1 MLGQEES
8 DCEIG
13 THSSSLLDSSF
24 PTAITGMYLDILH
37 PATCNGRLSAL
48 SLCYP
53 ATLTQGDELRTRLQV
68 WRQSEQEQD
77 SLHLRMVRE
86 IELTVRVSSELFP
99 SFSLVCA
106 QHSLVSGHIDLIQGD
121 ILGVILPSQPDSEF
135 LPVVTN
141 STESRG
147 LFQVVRESRDAEMP
161 LTESDLVFVS
171 SLSLEVRMVYAG
183 VASLQPTPT
192 DVISHVLRNASN
204 VSNALGST
212 LRLALEPSP
221 SLPVHPIPSN
231 TQPSVAP
238 SNLPSV
244 HPSDILQEIRHTK
257 ILQSGMLKT
266 MLPTILPSPV
276 HEGILVG
283 TDFFTSSLPDPTT
296 TTQISKQEET
306 PLSISVFFN
315 SMISS
320 SSSNVLAGT
329 GKPAATSSSGGMDF
343 RVEPSELLRETSMF
357 GLTPTPVQNMPAFS
371 LPSEPATRYMTV
383 SADFLTANP
392 SPSPSTTP
400 LIYTEFGSGESEVLS
415 PSQTSGASSFVS
427 STFKSKYPPTLTAL
441 QPTLQPMQ
449 TISPDLASHPNSLSV
464 TITPSIFPASAPMDT
479 PLLTVTSRMPYSA
492 SHSPFPEPTDT
503 FYRSTAIRA
512 TRYTIMNLSTLLN
525 TATTDLIT
533 STGPAQTKSDELA
546 PTPSALCPQPCPS
559 SHTGTFTQTQASPL
573 PSSSSSQLVYTHTSQ
588 DSFPLPSSTP
598 TINQPDGKLLSLT
611 HSFIAVTVV
620 VCVLFCILSGCVML
634 TCTYLAHCRKAPK
647 VDQLASRRR
656 SVLEIGKSLF
666 EQHIYVELHEQHGP
680 EGATLTITPPPPPP
694 PPPQKCGLAKVG
706 MAVPIFLW
714 ALYARV

>member
-53 ATLTQGDELRTRLQV
+53 ATLTQGDELATMLQV

-86 IELTVRVSSELFP
+86 IELTVTVSSELVP

-106 QHSLVSGHIDLIQGD
+106 QHSLVSGHIDLMQGD

-141 STESRG
+141 STESGG
-147 LFQVVRESRDAEMP
+147 LFQVVRESTDAEMP
-161 LTESDLVFVS
+161 LSESDLVFVS

-183 VASLQPTPT
+183 VASSQPTPT
-192 DVISHVLRNASN
+192 DVISHIPSN
-204 VSNALGST
+204 VSNILGST
-212 LRLALEPSP
+212 FRLALEPLP
-221 SLPVHPIPSN
+221 SLPVHPTPSN

-238 SNLPSV
+238 SNRPSV
-244 HPSDILQEIRHTK
+244 HPSDILQENRHTT

-276 HEGILVG
+276 HDGILVG
-283 TDFFTSSLPDPTT
+283 TDLFTSSLPDHTT
-296 TTQISKQEET
+296 TTQISKREET
-306 PLSISVFFN
+306 PLSNSVFFN

-329 GKPAATSSSGGMDF
+329 EKPAATSSSGGMDF
-343 RVEPSELLRETSMF
+343 RETSMF
-357 GLTPTPVQNMPAFS
+357 GLTPTPVQNMPALS
-371 LPSEPATRYMTV
+371 LPPESATGYMTV

-392 SPSPSTTP
+392 SPPPSTTP

-427 STFKSKYPPTLTAL
+427 SFFKSKYPPTLTAL
-441 QPTLQPMQ
+441 QPTLHPMQ
-449 TISPDLASHPNSLSV
+449 TDLASHPNSLSV
-464 TITPSIFPASAPMDT
+464 TITPSIFPASAPMGT

-492 SHSPFPEPTDT
+492 SHSPLPEPTDT
-503 FYRSTAIRA
+503 FYHSTAIRA
-512 TRYTIMNLSTLLN
+512 TRYTNMDLSTLLN
-525 TATTDLIT
+525 TATDLIA

-559 SHTGTFTQTQASPL
+559 SQSQDTGTFTQTQASPL
-573 PSSSSSQLVYTHTSQ
+573 PSSSPSQPIYTHTSQ
-588 DSFPLPSSTP
+588 DSLPLPSSTP

-634 TCTYLAHCRKAPK
+634 TCTYVAHCRKAPK

-666 EQHIYVELHEQHGP
+666 EEH
-680 EGATLTITPPPPPP
+680 T
-694 PPPQKCGLAKVG
+694 
-706 MAVPIFLW
+706 
-714 ALYARV
+714 